1 MLTQRTAVAALAL
14 FTLAACGT
22 EKGSAGSSHPADP
35 DVPLTGTGWTVDSV
49 SAGGTVRKAPAGA
62 DIAFEKGRVN
72 GSSGCNHFSA
82 PVTVKDDT
90 LTVGHAT
97 STLIGCPKNLQ
108 SYETG
113 LRKTLTGKLTVHLS
127 GGKLTLRTEKGDS
140 VTLTRKPA
148 ERTPPLVGTAWKVD
162 ALTEGASMSTLPRGT
177 AGKAR
182 LTFAKDGSVHGNLGC
197 NRVSGMAKVT
207 GSTVTF
213 GPLTTTR
220 MMCGA
225 PAMSLERRLLKVL
238 HGPVRYGIQHRALTL
253 TAHDGTGIR
262 ATA

>member
-1 MLTQRTAVAALAL
+1 MHTQRTAVAALAL
-14 FTLAACGT
+14 VALAACGT
-22 EKGSAGSSHPADP
+22 EKGAAGSSTPAEP

-49 SAGGTVRKAPAGA
+49 TAGGQVRKAPADAG
-62 DIAFEKGRVN
+62 IAFEKGRVN
-72 GSSGCNHFSA
+72 GSSGCNHLSA
-82 PVTVKDDT
+82 PATVRGAT
-90 LTVGHAT
+90 LTVGAAT

-108 SYETG
+108 SYETA
-113 LRKTLTGKLTVHLS
+113 LRKTLTGKLAVHLS
-127 GGKLTLRTEKGDS
+127 GGKLTLRTQKGDS

-162 ALTEGASMSTLPRGT
+162 ALTDGASMSTLPPGT

-182 LTFAKDGSVHGNLGC
+182 LTFAKDGSVRGNLGC
-197 NRVSGMAKVT
+197 NKVSGMAKVT

-220 MMCGA
+220 MMCKG
-225 PAMSLERRLLKVL
+225 PAMTLERQLLKVL
-238 HGPVRYGIQHRALTL
+238 HGPVRYGIQHHVLTL
-253 TAHDGTGIR
+253 TAHGGTGIR

>member
-1 MLTQRTAVAALAL
+1 MHTQRTAVAALAL
-14 FTLAACGT
+14 FALAACGT
-22 EKGSAGSSHPADP
+22 EKGTAGSSTPAEP

-49 SAGGTVRKAPAGA
+49 SADGTVRKAPAGA
-62 DIAFEKGRVN
+62 GIAFEKGRVN

-90 LTVGHAT
+90 LTVGAAT
-97 STLIGCPKNLQ
+97 STLVGCPKNLQ
-108 SYETG
+108 GYETA
-113 LRKTLTGKLTVHLS
+113 LHKTLTGRLAVHLS
-127 GGKLTLRTEKGDS
+127 GGKLTLRTGKGDS
-140 VTLTRKPA
+140 VTLKRKPA

-162 ALTEGASMSTLPRGT
+162 ALTDGASMSTLPRDT
-177 AGKAR
+177 AGTAR
-182 LTFAKDGSVHGNLGC
+182 LTFAKDGSVRGKLGC

-220 MMCGA
+220 MMCKA
-225 PAMSLERRLLKVL
+225 SAMTLERRLLKVL